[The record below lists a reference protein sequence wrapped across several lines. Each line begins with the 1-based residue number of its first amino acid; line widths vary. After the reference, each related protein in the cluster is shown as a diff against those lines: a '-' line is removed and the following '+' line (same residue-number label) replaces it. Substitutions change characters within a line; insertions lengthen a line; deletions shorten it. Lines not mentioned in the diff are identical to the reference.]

1 MDIDAAGSQLVE
13 AGKSEALIEA
23 FRAIAD
29 STGPDGEPR
38 YSRRVVRALARMV
51 SCRAYGRAVFE
62 LCHLANI
69 ADAIGEGRDRWERFF
84 FAAPRASASGFRADI
99 EDTLSRRAWRREGFA
114 ATGDGVA
121 IDYDG
126 KPFAVTYARMPVL
139 AALLEFLV
147 ATAGYGD
154 VADTLAEMLSP
165 PVTEP
170 DIGKAANALQA
181 LLYRYLAEHL
191 PSVQHMAKFNRLLR
205 FLRERETDGEASL
218 DDDAVLDFWRQAA
231 AEPETDF
238 RAYRTAFDASVQLV
252 RALQA
257 AGDQQAMAR
266 ARPIGTDREAGE
278 VDPAAIAELLDAQ
291 TETWESPLTAL
302 DSPPADAVKFL
313 NKAEAEL
320 VAMLLDCGP
329 VAGRLPVSLL
339 RAEVFGR
346 HQGRITQALRRG
358 TDVAGLARE
367 APQETYEQRLERW
380 SDLRR
385 HIARLLSAAAHVL
398 LPAAAN
404 DDDAALADK
413 LTEGRRAFRGLSR
426 KGFEDAADPATVEA
440 FRAAIAPLTAIDEQI
455 ATLSAR
461 LSGDAAP
468 DFVTDA
474 NLFASAFMELYEV
487 RP

>member
-1 MDIDAAGSQLVE
+1 MDIDAAGNQLVE

-29 STGPDGEPR
+29 STGADGEPR
-38 YSRRVVRALARMV
+38 YSRRVVRTLARMV

-62 LCHLANI
+62 LCHLINI
-69 ADAIGEGRDRWERFF
+69 ADAVGEGRDRWERFF
-84 FAAPRASASGFRADI
+84 FAAPRASTAGFRGQV
-99 EDTLSRRAWRREGFA
+99 EDALARRDWRREGFRL
-114 ATGDGVA
+114 TGDAVA
-121 IDYDG
+121 IAYAG
-126 KPFAVTYARMPVL
+126 KPFAVNFARMPVL

-147 ATAGYGD
+147 ATVGYGA
-154 VADTLAEMLSP
+154 VADILAELLTP
-165 PVTEP
+165 PVAEAAV
-170 DIGKAANALQA
+170 GRAANALQA
-181 LLYRYLAEHL
+181 QLYRYLADHL
-191 PSVQHMAKFNRLLR
+191 PSVQHMAKFNRLLSY
-205 FLRERETDGEASL
+205 LRERSDGTQASL
-218 DDDAVLDFWRQAA
+218 DDDAVLEFWRQAA

-238 RAYRTAFDASVQLV
+238 RAYRTAFDAAVQLV

-278 VDPAAIAELLDAQ
+278 VDPAVIAELLDAQ
-291 TETWESPLTAL
+291 TDAWESPMVAL

-313 NKAEAEL
+313 NKAETEV

-358 TDVAGLARE
+358 SDVAALARE
-367 APQETYEQRLERW
+367 APQESYEQRLACWAE
-380 SDLRR
+380 LRR

-398 LPAAAN
+398 LPDVAN
-404 DDDAALADK
+404 DDRALAEK
-413 LTEGRRAFRGLSR
+413 LTQGRRAFRGLSR
-426 KGFEDAADPATVEA
+426 KGFEEAGDPATVEA
-440 FRAAIAPLTAIDEQI
+440 FRAAIAPLTAIDDQI
-455 ATLSAR
+455 DTLSAR

-468 DFVTDA
+468 DFQADVNT
-474 NLFASAFMELYEV
+474 FASAFMELYEV